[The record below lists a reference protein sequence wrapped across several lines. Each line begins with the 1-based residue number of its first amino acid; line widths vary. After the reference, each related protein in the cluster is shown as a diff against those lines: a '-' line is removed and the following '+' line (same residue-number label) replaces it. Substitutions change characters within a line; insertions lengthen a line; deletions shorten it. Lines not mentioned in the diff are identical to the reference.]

1 MGHACCA
8 HQEFPRRPERQDHPV
23 TAVVAV
29 LAIVAAVVLIGW
41 ARVALHGLEAFTV
54 AAEDQAATSRWATG
68 FSH

>member
-1 MGHACCA
+1 M
-8 HQEFPRRPERQDHPV
+8 

-41 ARVALHGLEAFTV
+41 ARIALHGLEAFTV